1 MSKKTVRDNVINIK
15 YPNNSSLT
23 IKKKKQKFLLL
34 IKIKIIIFKTLLNM
48 IVYYSLNKIF

>member
-1 MSKKTVRDNVINIK
+1 MRDNIINIK

-48 IVYYSLNKIF
+48 MILQL